1 VGKRSNPSELCIM
14 QSLALQ
20 SHQYKSIRR
29 QEKSCVATCLRVWL
43 WVFNPSYHLRRVGF
57 DVVAAFNRLQDITVP
72 SCPSAI
78 SSRYIECALGFH
90 GVSHA
95 SFHCACIQLLFRCL
109 VQTTSDDCTAR
120 RGIIVF
126 CLNKHS
132 WLHCKI
138 KSHFEQEVDERISV
152 KWALVVDGKARLVTT
167 EVYFFHFLLLL
178 LFVFLC

>member
-1 VGKRSNPSELCIM
+1 VHH
-14 QSLALQ
+14 A
-20 SHQYKSIRR
+20 
-29 QEKSCVATCLRVWL
+29 KSCVAFQSIQVNSPWGKSMSVSIQPVLSSTMCWI
-43 WVFNPSYHLRRVGF
+43 WFFS
-57 DVVAAFNRLQDITVP
+57 AFNRLQDITVS

-95 SFHCACIQLLFRCL
+95 SFQCPCIQLPFRCL
-109 VQTTSDDCTAR
+109 VQTTSDDCTAS

-178 LFVFLC
+178 FVFLC